1 MHWIFFFYY
10 LLNLCLPIVHVIG
23 FVFLQGVIWILEPD
37 KVSKFWLERPPRE
50 QKRKKELL
58 EVSPVRKY
66 GKIIDQSLVLTEPD
80 GFHITI
86 QLKGCLVEAV
96 SATSLPSKKW

>member
-1 MHWIFFFYY
+1 M
-10 LLNLCLPIVHVIG
+10 V
-23 FVFLQGVIWILEPD
+23 WILEPD
-37 KVSKFWLERPPRE
+37 KVSKYWVEKTRE
-50 QKRKKELL
+50 QKRKKELF

-66 GKIIDQSLVLTEPD
+66 GKIKGQSLVLTEPD
-80 GFHITI
+80 GLHTTV